1 MKEIKILVEQIEDEL
16 EDAEKYAK
24 AALYHKHIDPDM
36 SRMYAELSRQEL
48 NHSEML
54 HGFAVKMIKLQR
66 EKGVESPPA
75 MQAVWDWQHERMV
88 EHTNKIKLLL
98 NGING

>member
-1 MKEIKILVEQIEDEL
+1 MKEIKILVEHIEEEL

-24 AALYHKHIDPDM
+24 AALYYKHFDPDM

-54 HGFAVKMIKLQR
+54 HTQAVKLIKQQH
-66 EKGVESPPA
+66 EKGVQSPPA
-75 MQAVWDWQHERMV
+75 MQAVWDWEHERMI
-88 EHTNKIKLLL
+88 EHTSKIKALL
-98 NGING
+98 NGL

>member
-1 MKEIKILVEQIEDEL
+1 MKEIKILVEHIEEEL

-24 AALYHKHIDPDM
+24 AALYYKHFDPDM

-54 HGFAVKMIKLQR
+54 HTQAVKLIKQQH
-66 EKGVESPPA
+66 EKGVQSPPA
-75 MQAVWDWQHERMV
+75 MQAVWDWEHERMI
-88 EHTNKIKLLL
+88 ENTSKIKALL
-98 NGING
+98 NGL